1 MDHVIEDMKEWKR
14 AFEHDGDGY
23 RDEDAIRCIEK
34 AIAELEKYYTHYD
47 NERL

>member
-14 AFEHDGDGY
+14 AFEHDNDGH
-23 RDEDAIRCIEK
+23 RDEDTLHCIKK
-34 AIAELEKYYTHYD
+34 AIDELEKYYTHHD